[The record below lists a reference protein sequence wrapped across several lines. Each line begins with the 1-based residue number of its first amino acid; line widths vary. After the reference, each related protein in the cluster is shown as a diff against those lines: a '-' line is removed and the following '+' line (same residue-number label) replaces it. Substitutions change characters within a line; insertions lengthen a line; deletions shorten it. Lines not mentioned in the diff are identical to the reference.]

1 MFGEKITANID
12 KRFVHKIIVF
22 VYQLENGCIVDA

>member
-22 VYQLENGCIVDA
+22 INLKTIVL